1 MAGQGESMI
10 VIEPA
15 VEAFLNQTLVSVIST
30 IDRVGRPRTAPIW
43 FHWEDGA
50 AYMFTARSSL
60 KWRNIQRYPFAS
72 LCVDWREPPY
82 RSIIVDGR
90 IEEIERSLYELVLG
104 MALRYFGKEKGVEFA
119 EDYKDQS
126 ANVAAF
132 RLVPE
137 RIANYLK
144 E

>member
-1 MAGQGESMI
+1 
-10 VIEPA
+10 
-15 VEAFLNQTLVSVIST
+15 
-30 IDRVGRPRTAPIW
+30 
-43 FHWEDGA
+43 
-50 AYMFTARSSL
+50 
-60 KWRNIQRYPFAS
+60 
-72 LCVDWREPPY
+72 VDWREPPY